1 MYWKEAR
8 QPGTWRTGA
17 SPFPDEAPFA
27 ASSEAV
33 VLACEAVLLLEPRL
47 KRGLCYTVGPRDEK
61 HTRTLTD

>member
-17 SPFPDEAPFA
+17 SPFPDGAPFA

-33 VLACEAVLLLEPRL
+33 VPACEAVLFLEPRL
-47 KRGLCYTVGPRDEK
+47 IRGLCCTVGPGDEK
-61 HTRTLTD
+61 HTRALTD